1 MYVVHPKISY
11 SFSGGMVG
19 SRDHCSGRELQK
31 STCRLVWGDDVGGAL
46 LDEILNLELDPE
58 LLSSS
63 SWTTEVGSPRIAPY
77 DCLGTYVMSA

>member
-46 LDEILNLELDPE
+46 RTYMLQELIMHVVLFISKLLLDL
-58 LLSSS
+58 
-63 SWTTEVGSPRIAPY
+63 VGTDVSRRNIIPNTRKH
-77 DCLGTYVMSA
+77 